1 MSNVAV
7 ENAVFIAGSYNVDI
21 VSRVESFPKQGE
33 TVCVKS
39 RKHLSGG
46 KGANQAAACRSLT
59 PNTHFFAKIGT
70 DPFAK
75 KAKDHLSQLDLAS
88 LTLSETN
95 EKATGVALITVSDME
110 QDNHIILD
118 LGANLCVTAEDVDAM
133 GTVLSNASVVLLQ
146 LENNLDAI
154 RQILN
159 RAKANGSTTILNPAP
174 FNPEARAL
182 LPFVDI
188 ITPNETEASELSGI
202 EVLDIDSAEQAA
214 KSIHQA
220 GVKNVIITLGSKGCL
235 AYDGQ
240 EFKRYLSY
248 PAEVVDT
255 SGAGDS
261 FNGALAAC
269 IANGYS
275 IPNAINFA
283 NAYASCAVENEGA
296 ANMPDRAQVERKLA
310 SVRK

>member
-159 RAKANGSTTILNPAP
+159 PAP